1 MIKFVVRRIVWT
13 VPVIMLVV
21 FFTFVM
27 MRQIKGNPFQ
37 VTERAV
43 PESIQRNLD
52 RKFHLDKPWY
62 TQYFYY
68 VKGVVTFD
76 LGPSLVQRNQTVND
90 IVKDHFPVSLKLGL
104 LAMFWAVLVGVPL
117 GLLSALKQ
125 NSVTDYF
132 TMAFVN
138 SGSAIPNFLV
148 CTLLIYFFAVK
159 WRGVFHLP
167 TNGWEGDH
175 LWSIHGWKSWILPA
189 IALGHAPMTI
199 FARIVRGS
207 VLETIQQDY
216 IRTAKAKGLRWRRV
230 VGLHVLR
237 NSLIPVVTAAGP
249 LLGFL
254 ITGSFIVEFIFGIPG
269 IGRYFVI
276 SVQGRDYSVTM
287 GITVMLSAIIIVA
300 NAVVDVLYGFLDPR
314 TRDART

>member
-1 MIKFVVRRIVWT
+1 
-13 VPVIMLVV
+13 VILLVI

-43 PESIQRNLD
+43 PASIQRNLD
-52 RKFHLDKPWY
+52 RKYHLDKPWY
-62 TQYFYY
+62 VQYAYY
-68 VKGVVTFD
+68 VKGVFTGD

-90 IVKDHFPVSLKLGL
+90 VIKEHFPTSIKLGL

-117 GLLSALKQ
+117 GVLSALKQ
-125 NSVTDYF
+125 NSIWDYF

-148 CTLLIYFFAVK
+148 STLLIYFFAVR
-159 WRGVFHLP
+159 WWPHLP
-167 TNGWEGDH
+167 TNGWDESF
-175 LWSIHGWKSWILPA
+175 WSVSGWRYWILPA

-207 VLETIQQDY
+207 VLETLSQDY
-216 IRTAKAKGLRWRRV
+216 IRTAKAKGLRRRRV
-230 VGLHVLR
+230 VGLHILR
-237 NSLIPVVTAAGP
+237 NSLIPAVTASAP

-269 IGRYFVI
+269 IGRYFVT
-276 SVQGRDYSVTM
+276 SVSGRDYSVTM
-287 GITVMLSAIIIVA
+287 GITVLLSVIIIVA
-300 NAVVDVLYGFLDPR
+300 NMVVDILYGVLDPR